1 MTRRLQFPLDPK
13 AVREANKALWK
24 AHPEMGQRLLSMDQ
38 EDAAL
43 RKEWVDAYL
52 KAKGKQAEPAP
63 AKLDPNPVQAC
74 PPPSCEDLWQA
85 IDKEVKPILEIKD
98 PIKRN
103 SKISAAYAGLYQRKP
118 EYEWIGLAA
127 IVSRQAGCAMHEAK
141 AKVESN
147 DWFGKDD
154 AKAAFEGLGEANKL
168 IFSNIYPVIRF
179 AELNG
184 GKRLKECK
192 ESGGRH
198 VPEQLI
204 EAVDQIEKGTPEG
217 RKAGADLIAEVEQ
230 RTVVQDQVYSNKRFK
245 DAFKANER
253 WSTGVLGVIGR
264 SQGAKPPGLPLS
276 SECGKDPPI
285 MLEGSIL
292 NADDRVKFY
301 KKLMNEFASKDV
313 KWKTETMENIKK
325 QEQK

>member
-1 MTRRLQFPLDPK
+1 MTQRLQFPLDPK
-13 AVREANKALWK
+13 AVQEANKSLWK
-24 AHPEMGQRLLSMDQ
+24 AHPELGGRPLSTEP

-52 KAKGKQAEPAP
+52 KAKGKQAGPPP
-63 AKLDPNPVQAC
+63 AKLDPKSVQSC
-74 PPPSCEDLWQA
+74 PAPSCEDLWKA
-85 IDKEVKPILEIKD
+85 IDKEVQPIRNID
-98 PIKRN
+98 NPIRRN
-103 SKISAAYAGLYQRKP
+103 SKISAAYANFYQRKP

-127 IVSRQAGCAMHEAK
+127 IVSRQAGCAMNEAK
-141 AKVESN
+141 AKVDSD

-154 AKAAFEGLGEANKL
+154 AQAAFEGLGEANKL

-198 VPEQLI
+198 IPPQLI
-204 EAVDQIEKGTPEG
+204 DAVEQIEKGTPEG

-245 DAFKANER
+245 DAFEANER
-253 WSTGVLGVIGR
+253 WSSGVLGLIGR
-264 SQGAKPPGLPLS
+264 RQGAKQPGLPLS
-276 SECGKDPPI
+276 SECGKDPPL

-301 KKLMNEFASKDV
+301 NKLMNEFMSKDAT
-313 KWKTETMENIKK
+313 WKTETMQKIRS